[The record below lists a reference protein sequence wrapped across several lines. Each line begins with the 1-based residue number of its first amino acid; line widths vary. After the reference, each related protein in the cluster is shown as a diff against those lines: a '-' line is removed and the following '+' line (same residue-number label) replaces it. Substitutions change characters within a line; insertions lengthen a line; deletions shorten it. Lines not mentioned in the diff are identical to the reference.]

1 MKKKRNKIISYGRQY
16 LDKKDINSVNKIL
29 KSNFLTQ
36 GPTVEKFEN
45 NLKKKT
51 SAKYAVSTNSATS
64 CLMLA
69 CRALGL
75 KKNDL
80 VWTSP
85 NTFVSTAN
93 SALHCGAKIDFVDI
107 DLETGNMSILF
118 LKKKLLEAK
127 NKNQLPKLLIP
138 VHFAGQPTDQKEI
151 WKLSKKYN
159 FKILEDASH
168 SIGAKHHHEI
178 VGSCKWSDI
187 VVMSFHPVKPITTGE
202 GGVALT
208 NKKKL
213 AQKMKMLRTHG
224 IEKNLSKKIKH
235 KIGDWYYE
243 QRDLGFNFRLSD
255 IHASLGIS
263 QLKKLKFFIKERNK
277 IARRYDQI
285 FKENKNILPLKIK
298 NYNYSSYHLYVIRI
312 ISNKANIRNNLIKF
326 LKSKK
331 IFLNVHYIPVHYHP
345 FYKNL
350 NIKKKVF
357 QNSEKYFN
365 QAISLPIY
373 VGLKKDE
380 QIYVSKCINKFIN
393 NYR

>member
-16 LDKKDINSVNKIL
+16 LDKKDINSVNQIL

-93 SALHCGAKIDFVDI
+93 SALHCGAKVDFVDI

-263 QLKKLKFFIKERNK
+263 QLKKLKYFIKERNK

-285 FKENKNILPLKIK
+285 FKDNKNILPLKIK

-312 ISNKANIRNNLIKF
+312 ISNKA
-326 LKSKK
+326 KK
-331 IFLNVHYIPVHYHP
+331 
-345 FYKNL
+345 
-350 NIKKKVF
+350 
-357 QNSEKYFN
+357 
-365 QAISLPIY
+365 
-373 VGLKKDE
+373 
-380 QIYVSKCINKFIN
+380 
-393 NYR
+393 